1 MKKILNI
8 LFFLFLFSCQTV
20 PVSERKQLILLPD
33 SYINKQ
39 SAQAYQQFL
48 SKANVVSKSNRQ
60 NQELQAIAKNIKN
73 AIYQYF
79 ILENKPDPTKKINWE
94 INLVKE
100 DQVNAWAM
108 PGGKITFYTKI
119 LEIAENKNGIATVMA
134 HEMAHVIGRHGNER
148 MSQALLLDVV
158 TSVAQTA
165 TGTTLKGGAKTIYN
179 VIRSYGIFLP
189 FGRKQEA
196 ESDYLGLVFM
206 TIAGY
211 DPNETIKLWERMAAH
226 AKKKGGTPPEFMSTH
241 PSSENRIE
249 NFKKWIPEVKE
260 KYSPY
265 QHNYFFK
272 KDNTPVTKD
281 NKKVEKLDDPLKKIK
296 KDCQKYAKKRLRST
310 EELLVRTEEEIA
322 EEKGYYEIDA
332 KCLYN

>member
-8 LFFLFLFSCQTV
+8 LFLLFLITCESV

-48 SKANVVSKSNRQ
+48 SKANVVSKSNPQ
-60 NQELQAIAKNIKN
+60 NQELQTISKNIEE
-73 AIYQYF
+73 AIHHYF
-79 ILENKPDPTKKINWE
+79 ILENKEDPTKKYNWE
-94 INLVKE
+94 VNLVRE

-119 LEIAENKNGIATVMA
+119 LDIAENEDGIAAIMA

-165 TGTTLKGGAKTIYN
+165 TGTTLKGGLKTAYN
-179 VIRSYGIFLP
+179 LLSSYGIFLP
-189 FGRKQEA
+189 FGRKQET
-196 ESDYLGLVFM
+196 ESDYLGLIFM

-211 DPNETIKLWERMAAH
+211 DSEETVKLWERMAKH
-226 AKKKGGTPPEFMSTH
+226 TKEKGRAPPEFMSTH

-249 NFKKWIPEVKE
+249 NFRKWIPEVKN
-260 KYSPY
+260 KYSSY
-265 QHNYFFK
+265 QHNYFFIE
-272 KDNTPVTKD
+272 N
-281 NKKVEKLDDPLKKIK
+281 
-296 KDCQKYAKKRLRST
+296 
-310 EELLVRTEEEIA
+310 
-322 EEKGYYEIDA
+322 
-332 KCLYN
+332 

>member
-8 LFFLFLFSCQTV
+8 LVFLFLLSCETV

-39 SAQAYQQFL
+39 SAKAYQQFL
-48 SKANVVSKSNRQ
+48 SKANIISKGNPQ
-60 NQELQAIAKNIKN
+60 NQELQNIAKNIEN
-73 AIYQYF
+73 AIHQYF

-119 LEIAENKNGIATVMA
+119 LEIAENENGIAAIMA

-148 MSQALLLDVV
+148 MSQALLLDVA

-165 TGTTLKGGAKTIYN
+165 TGTTLQGGAKTTYN
-179 VIRSYGIFLP
+179 LLRAYGIFLP
-189 FGRKQEA
+189 FGRKQET
-196 ESDYLGLVFM
+196 ESDYLGLIFM

-211 DPNETIKLWERMAAH
+211 DPEETIKLWERMAKYT
-226 AKKKGGTPPEFMSTH
+226 KKKGGAPPEFMSTH
-241 PSSENRIE
+241 PSNKNRIE
-249 NFKKWIPEVKE
+249 NFRKWIPEVRNE
-260 KYSPY
+260 YSG
-265 QHNYFFK
+265 N
-272 KDNTPVTKD
+272 
-281 NKKVEKLDDPLKKIK
+281 
-296 KDCQKYAKKRLRST
+296 
-310 EELLVRTEEEIA
+310 
-322 EEKGYYEIDA
+322 
-332 KCLYN
+332 

>member
-8 LFFLFLFSCQTV
+8 LFLLFLITCESV

-48 SKANVVSKSNRQ
+48 SKANVVSKSNPQ
-60 NQELQAIAKNIKN
+60 NQELQTISKNIEE
-73 AIYQYF
+73 AIHHYF
-79 ILENKPDPTKKINWE
+79 ILENKEDPTKKYNWE
-94 INLVKE
+94 VNLVRE

-108 PGGKITFYTKI
+108 PGGKIIFYTKI
-119 LEIAENKNGIATVMA
+119 LDIAENEDGIAAIMA
-134 HEMAHVIGRHGNER
+134 HEMAHVVGRHGNER

-165 TGTTLKGGAKTIYN
+165 TGTTLQGGLKTAYN
-179 VIRSYGIFLP
+179 LLSGYGIFLP
-189 FGRKQEA
+189 FGRAQEA

-211 DPNETIKLWERMAAH
+211 DSEETIRLWERMEKH
-226 AKKKGGTPPEFMSTH
+226 AKKKGGAPPEFMSTH
-241 PSSENRIE
+241 PSNETRIE
-249 NFKKWIPEVKE
+249 NFKKWIPETKA

-272 KDNTPVTKD
+272 KN
-281 NKKVEKLDDPLKKIK
+281 
-296 KDCQKYAKKRLRST
+296 
-310 EELLVRTEEEIA
+310 
-322 EEKGYYEIDA
+322 
-332 KCLYN
+332 

>member
-8 LFFLFLFSCQTV
+8 FFLFFLISCETV

-39 SAQAYQQFL
+39 SAKAYKQFL
-48 SKANVVSKSNRQ
+48 SKANVVSKSNLQ
-60 NQELQAIAKNIKN
+60 NQELQTIAKNIEN
-73 AIYQYF
+73 AIHQYF
-79 ILENKPDPTKKINWE
+79 ILENKEDPTKKINWE

-108 PGGKITFYTKI
+108 PGGKITFYTKM
-119 LEIAENKNGIATVMA
+119 LEIAQNEDGIAAIMA

-148 MSQALLLDVV
+148 MSQALLLDVA
-158 TSVAQTA
+158 TSLAQTA
-165 TGTTLKGGAKTIYN
+165 TGTPLQGGKKAAYN
-179 VIRSYGIFLP
+179 LLRTYGIFLP

-196 ESDYLGLVFM
+196 ESDYLGLIFM

-226 AKKKGGTPPEFMSTH
+226 AKEKGGTPPEFMSTH

-260 KYSPY
+260 KYLKS
-265 QHNYFFK
+265 QHNYFWK
-272 KDNTPVTKD
+272 
-281 NKKVEKLDDPLKKIK
+281 E
-296 KDCQKYAKKRLRST
+296 
-310 EELLVRTEEEIA
+310 
-322 EEKGYYEIDA
+322 
-332 KCLYN
+332 

>member
-8 LFFLFLFSCQTV
+8 LFLLFLITCESV

-48 SKANVVSKSNRQ
+48 SKANVVSKSNPQ
-60 NQELQAIAKNIKN
+60 NQELQTISKNIEE
-73 AIYQYF
+73 AINQYF

-94 INLVKE
+94 VNLVKE

-119 LEIAENKNGIATVMA
+119 LEIAENKNGIAAIMA
-134 HEMAHVIGRHGNER
+134 HEMAHVVGRHGNER

-158 TSVAQTA
+158 TSVAQTT
-165 TGTTLKGGAKTIYN
+165 TGTSLQGGTKTAYN
-179 VIRSYGIFLP
+179 LLRTYGIFLP

-211 DPNETIKLWERMAAH
+211 DPNETIKLWERMATH

-272 KDNTPVTKD
+272 KN
-281 NKKVEKLDDPLKKIK
+281 
-296 KDCQKYAKKRLRST
+296 
-310 EELLVRTEEEIA
+310 
-322 EEKGYYEIDA
+322 
-332 KCLYN
+332 

>member
-8 LFFLFLFSCQTV
+8 LFLLFLISCESV

-39 SAQAYQQFL
+39 SAKAYQQFL
-48 SKANVVSKSNRQ
+48 SKANVVSKSNPQ
-60 NQELQAIAKNIKN
+60 NQELQTIANDIEDAIHH
-73 AIYQYF
+73 YF
-79 ILENKPDPTKKINWE
+79 ILENKEDPTKKYNWE

-119 LEIAENKNGIATVMA
+119 LEIAQNKDGIAAIMA

-148 MSQALLLDVV
+148 MSQALLLDVA
-158 TSVAQTA
+158 TSVAQTV
-165 TGTTLKGGAKTIYN
+165 TGTSLQGGTKTAYN
-179 VIRSYGIFLP
+179 LLRTYGIFLP

-211 DPNETIKLWERMAAH
+211 DPNETIKLWERMEAH
-226 AKKKGGTPPEFMSTH
+226 AKEKGGSPPEFMSTH

-272 KDNTPVTKD
+272 EN
-281 NKKVEKLDDPLKKIK
+281 
-296 KDCQKYAKKRLRST
+296 
-310 EELLVRTEEEIA
+310 
-322 EEKGYYEIDA
+322 
-332 KCLYN
+332 